1 MPHCALLRPHYD
13 MAMEH
18 LDVIIVGGGMAGM
31 TLALALQSGGLEVAL
46 IEKQPF
52 SAQLDASYDGRASAI
67 AYACFRQWKALGVG
81 DALEADACRMD
92 EIFVTDGHL
101 PGAASRKPLPFF
113 LNFKADEISDRT
125 GDEPLGYMLENRRV
139 RQVLYEAIKDR
150 HINLIV
156 PAAVVSSTEVGAF
169 AEVTLDTGQTLRA
182 TLIVSAEGRNSGL
195 RDRAG
200 IGHINWDY
208 DQSAVVATVQMERP
222 HNHVAYEHFLPSG
235 PFAILP
241 LNDNRAC
248 IVWSEKHA
256 KAKALMTVSDGL
268 FHDHLMGRFGD
279 FLGEVSVVGPKFIY
293 PLGLGLA
300 EEMYKGRLALLGDSA
315 HGIHP
320 IAGQGLNLGLKDVAA
335 LAEVL
340 IEAAR
345 LGEDL
350 GSPLVLERYARWRR
364 FDNVSTSVIMDG
376 FVRLFS
382 NGNPLLRTVRD
393 VGMGL
398 FNKVPLLR
406 QFVME
411 DAGAATGDLPK
422 LLRGELV

>member
-1 MPHCALLRPHYD
+1 MMDPMNTP
-13 MAMEH
+13 EP
-18 LDVIIVGGGMAGM
+18 LDVIIVGAGMAGM
-31 TLALALQSGGLEVAL
+31 TLALALEAGGLKVAL

-52 SAQLDASYDGRASAI
+52 ADQLDIGYDGRASAI

-81 DALEADACRMD
+81 EALEPLACRMD
-92 EIFVTDGHL
+92 EIFVTDGRL
-101 PGAASRKPLPFF
+101 PGAATGRPLPFF
-113 LNFKADEISDRT
+113 LHFTAGEISDRT
-125 GDEPLGYMLENRRV
+125 GDEPLGYMLENR
-139 RQVLYEAIKDR
+139 
-150 HINLIV
+150 HIRKALHDKIV
-156 PAAVVSSTEVGAF
+156 ARGIRLVAPAAVIDNREDGSF
-169 AEVTLDTGQTLRA
+169 AEVDLDTGETLRA
-182 TLIVSAEGRNSGL
+182 PLVVSAEGRKSRL
-195 RDRAG
+195 RDKAG
-200 IGHINWDY
+200 IGHVNWDY
-208 DQSAVVATVQMERP
+208 DQSAVVCTVQMERP
-222 HNHVAYEHFLPSG
+222 HNHVAYEHFLPTG

-256 KAKALMTVSDGL
+256 KAKALMAVGDEL
-268 FHDHLMGRFGD
+268 FHEHLLARFGE
-279 FLGEVSVVGPKFIY
+279 FLGEIGTVGPKFIY

-300 EEMYKGRLALLGDSA
+300 EEMHKGRLALLGDSA

-345 LGEDL
+345 LGEDI
-350 GSPLVLERYARWRR
+350 GSDLVLERYAKWRR
-364 FDNVSTSVIMDG
+364 FDNVSTSAIMDG

-382 NGNPLLRTVRD
+382 NDNPLVRLVRD
-393 VGMGL
+393 AGMGL
-398 FNKVPLLR
+398 FNRVPALR
-406 QFVME
+406 SFVME

>member
-1 MPHCALLRPHYD
+1 MD
-13 MAMEH
+13 TH

-46 IEKQPF
+46 VEKQPF
-52 SAQLDASYDGRASAI
+52 SEQLDTGFDGRASAI

-81 DALEADACRMD
+81 DALEAGACRMD
-92 EIFVTDGHL
+92 EIMVTDGHL
-101 PGAASRKPLPFF
+101 PGAASPKPLPFF
-113 LNFKADEISDRT
+113 LNFRAGEISDRT
-125 GDEPLGYMLENRRV
+125 GDEPLGYMVENRLV
-139 RQVLYEAIKDR
+139 RQTLYDAVKAR

-156 PAAVVSSTEVGAF
+156 PAEVVDSRETGAF
-169 AEVTLDTGQTLRA
+169 AEVTLNTGQSLRA
-182 TLIVSAEGRNSGL
+182 SLVVSAEGRRSSL
-195 RDRAG
+195 RDKAG
-200 IGHINWDY
+200 IKHINWDY
-208 DQSAVVATVQMERP
+208 DQSAVVATVQMERS

-256 KAKALMTVSDGL
+256 KAKALMQISDGL
-268 FHDHLMGRFGD
+268 FYDHLLSRFGE
-279 FLGEVSVVGPKFIY
+279 FLGDISLVGPKFIY

-300 EEMYKGRLALLGDSA
+300 EDMYKGRLALLGDSA

-340 IEAAR
+340 VEAAR

-350 GSPLVLERYARWRR
+350 GSSLVLERYAKWRR
-364 FDNVSTSVIMDG
+364 FDNVSTSVVMDG

-398 FNKVPLLR
+398 FNRIPALR

-411 DAGAATGDLPK
+411 DAGAATGDLPR
-422 LLRGELV
+422 LLRGEEV

>member
-1 MPHCALLRPHYD
+1 M
-13 MAMEH
+13 MGAMDTH
-18 LDVIIVGGGMAGM
+18 LDVIIAGGGMAGM
-31 TLALALQSGGLEVAL
+31 TLALALQSGGLQVAVV
-46 IEKQPF
+46 ERQPY
-52 SAQLDASYDGRASAI
+52 AEQLDIGFDGRASAI
-67 AYACFRQWKALGVG
+67 AYACFRQWNALGVG
-81 DALEADACRMD
+81 PAIAGHACRMD
-92 EIFVTDGHL
+92 EIMVTDGHL
-101 PGAASRKPLPFF
+101 PGAASRRPLPFF
-113 LNFKADEISDRT
+113 LNFKAGEISDRT
-125 GDEPLGYMLENRRV
+125 GDEPLGYMVENRHMRH
-139 RQVLYEAIKDR
+139 VLYQAMKDR

-156 PAAVVSSTEVGAF
+156 PAGVVDMRDTGGM
-169 AEVTLDTGQTLRA
+169 AEVTLDTGQVLKA
-182 TLIVSAEGRNSGL
+182 SLVVSAEGRRSRL
-195 RDRAG
+195 RDKAG
-200 IGHINWDY
+200 IGYINWDY
-208 DQSAVVATVQMERP
+208 DQSAVVTTVQMERP
-222 HNHVAYEHFLPSG
+222 HGNIAYEHFLPSG

-241 LNDNRAC
+241 LTENRAC

-256 KAKALMTVSDGL
+256 QAKALVAMGDGL
-268 FHDHLMGRFGD
+268 FYDHFISRFGE
-279 FLGEVSVVGPKFIY
+279 FLGDVTIVGERFLY

-300 EEMYKGRLALLGDSA
+300 EEMYRGRLALLGDSA

-350 GSPLVLERYARWRR
+350 GSELVLERYARWRR

-382 NGNPLLRTVRD
+382 NGNPLLRTARD

-398 FNKVPLLR
+398 FNRVPGLR

-411 DAGAATGDLPK
+411 DAGAATGDMPK

>member
-1 MPHCALLRPHYD
+1 MIGGMDTHF
-13 MAMEH
+13 
-18 LDVIIVGGGMAGM
+18 DVIIAGGGMAGM
-31 TLALALQSGGLEVAL
+31 TLALALQSGGLQVCVVER
-46 IEKQPF
+46 QPY
-52 SAQLDASYDGRASAI
+52 AEQLDIGFDGRASAI
-67 AYACFRQWKALGVG
+67 AYACFRQWNALGVG
-81 DALEADACRMD
+81 PAIAERACRMD
-92 EIFVTDGHL
+92 EIMVTDGHL

-113 LNFKADEISDRT
+113 LNFKAGEISDRT
-125 GDEPLGYMLENRRV
+125 GDEPLGYMVENRHMRH
-139 RQVLYEAIKDR
+139 VLYQALKDR

-156 PAAVVSSTEVGAF
+156 PAGVTDMRDTGGL
-169 AEVTLDTGQTLRA
+169 AEVTLDTGQVLKA
-182 TLIVSAEGRNSGL
+182 SLVVSAEGRKSAL
-195 RDRAG
+195 RDKAG
-200 IGHINWDY
+200 IGYINWDY
-208 DQSAVVATVQMERP
+208 DQSAVVTTVQMQRP

-256 KAKALMTVSDGL
+256 QAKALVGMSDGL
-268 FHDHLMGRFGD
+268 FYDHFISRFGE
-279 FLGEVSVVGPKFIY
+279 FLGDVTIVGDRFLY

-300 EEMYKGRLALLGDSA
+300 EDMYRGRLALLGDSA

-340 IEAAR
+340 IDAAR

-350 GSPLVLERYARWRR
+350 GSELVLERYARWRR
-364 FDNVSTSVIMDG
+364 FDNVSTSVVMDG

-382 NGNPLLRTVRD
+382 NGNPILRTVRD

-398 FNKVPLLR
+398 FNRVPGLR

>member
-1 MPHCALLRPHYD
+1 MNTPEP
-13 MAMEH
+13 
-18 LDVIIVGGGMAGM
+18 LDVIIVGAGMAGM
-31 TLALALQSGGLEVAL
+31 TLALALESGGLKVAL

-52 SAQLDASYDGRASAI
+52 EAQLDIGYDGRASAI

-81 DALEADACRMD
+81 EALEPLACRMD
-92 EIFVTDGHL
+92 EIFVTDGRL
-101 PGAASRKPLPFF
+101 PGPATGRPLPFF
-113 LNFKADEISDRT
+113 LHFTAGEISDRT
-125 GDEPLGYMLENRRV
+125 GDEPLGYMLENRHIRKA
-139 RQVLYEAIKDR
+139 LHDR
-150 HINLIV
+150 IIARGIRLIA
-156 PAAVVSSTEVGAF
+156 PAAVIDNREDGSF
-169 AEVTLDTGQTLRA
+169 AEVDLDTGETLKA
-182 TLIVSAEGRNSGL
+182 PLVVSAEGRKSRL
-195 RDRAG
+195 RDKAG
-200 IGHINWDY
+200 IGHVNWDY
-208 DQSAVVATVQMERP
+208 DQSAVVCTVQMERP
-222 HNHVAYEHFLPSG
+222 HNHVAYEHFLPTG

-256 KAKALMTVSDGL
+256 KAKALMAVGDEL
-268 FHDHLMGRFGD
+268 FHEHLVARFGE
-279 FLGEVSVVGPKFIY
+279 FLGEISLVGPKFIY

-300 EEMYKGRLALLGDSA
+300 EEMHKGRLALLGDSA

-345 LGEDL
+345 LGEDI
-350 GSPLVLERYARWRR
+350 GSDLVLERYARWRR
-364 FDNVSTSVIMDG
+364 FDNVSTSAIMDG

-382 NGNPLLRTVRD
+382 NDNPVVRFVRD
-393 VGMGL
+393 AGMGL
-398 FNKVPLLR
+398 FNRVPALR
-406 QFVME
+406 SFVME

>member
-1 MPHCALLRPHYD
+1 MD
-13 MAMEH
+13 TH
-18 LDVIIVGGGMAGM
+18 LDVIIAGGGMAGM
-31 TLALALQSGGLEVAL
+31 TLALALQSGGLHVAL
-46 IEKQPF
+46 VERQPY
-52 SAQLDASYDGRASAI
+52 AEQLDVGFDGRASAI
-67 AYACFRQWKALGVG
+67 AYACFRQWNALGVG
-81 DALEADACRMD
+81 PAIAERACRMD
-92 EIFVTDGHL
+92 EIMVTDGHL

-113 LNFKADEISDRT
+113 LNFKAEEISGRT
-125 GDEPLGYMLENRRV
+125 DDEPLGYMVENRHV
-139 RQVLYEAIKDR
+139 RQVLYDAVRER

-156 PAAVVSSTEVGAF
+156 PAGVVDVRDTGGL
-169 AEVTLDTGQTLRA
+169 AEVTLDTGQVLKA
-182 TLIVSAEGRNSGL
+182 SLVVSAEGRRSRL
-195 RDRAG
+195 RDQAG

-208 DQSAVVATVQMERP
+208 DQSAVVTTVQMQRP
-222 HNHVAYEHFLPSG
+222 HNNVAYEHFLPSG

-241 LNDNRAC
+241 LTENRAC

-256 KAKALMTVSDGL
+256 QAKALVAMDDGL
-268 FHDHLMGRFGD
+268 FYDHFISRFGE
-279 FLGEVSVVGPKFIY
+279 FLGEVTIVGERFLY

-300 EEMYKGRLALLGDSA
+300 EEMHKGRLALLGDSA

-350 GSPLVLERYARWRR
+350 GSELVLERYARWRR

-398 FNKVPLLR
+398 FNRVPGLR